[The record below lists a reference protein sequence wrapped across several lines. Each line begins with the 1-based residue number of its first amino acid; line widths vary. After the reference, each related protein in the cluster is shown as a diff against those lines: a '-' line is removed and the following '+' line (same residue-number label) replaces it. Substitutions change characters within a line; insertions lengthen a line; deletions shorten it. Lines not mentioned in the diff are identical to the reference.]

1 MGPYIEGK
9 TRLVKLRLKSQK
21 VTEEMRYRTTKLR
34 EVEECKEIYINKN
47 KNEKE
52 RKKWNE
58 LLAEAKERN
67 NVRSDKEKELFFWRV
82 LGDRVRK
89 WYIREKMKESES

>member
-67 NVRSDKEKELFFWRV
+67 NVRSDKEK
-82 LGDRVRK
+82 
-89 WYIREKMKESES
+89 